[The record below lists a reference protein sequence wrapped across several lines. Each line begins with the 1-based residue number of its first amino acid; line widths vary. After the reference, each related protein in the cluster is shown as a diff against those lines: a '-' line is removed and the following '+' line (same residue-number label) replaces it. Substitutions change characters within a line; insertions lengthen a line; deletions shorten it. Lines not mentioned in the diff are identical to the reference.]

1 MPHGKPHNNIKRIKK
16 KINRSI
22 KPDVPRFN
30 VRPPPAV
37 PKMMKR
43 RGAKNLMPKAFR
55 KNVRIH

>member
-1 MPHGKPHNNIKRIKK
+1 MPHGKPHKSIKKITK
-16 KINRSI
+16 KINQSI
-22 KPDVPRFN
+22 KPPRFN
-30 VRPPPAV
+30 VSPPPSI